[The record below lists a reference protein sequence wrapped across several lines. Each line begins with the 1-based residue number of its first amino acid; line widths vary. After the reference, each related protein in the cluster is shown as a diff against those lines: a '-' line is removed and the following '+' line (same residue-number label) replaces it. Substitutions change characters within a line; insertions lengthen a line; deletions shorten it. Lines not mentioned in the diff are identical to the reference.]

1 MVYSWCEKCVFLS
14 LLMDVGHFCF
24 TSTIQNKQK
33 WAGVKLSLIAD
44 QGAASQKAFFF
55 SFFLFLL
62 FPYKMLSKDPK

>member
-14 LLMDVGHFCF
+14 LMMDVGHFCF

-55 SFFLFLL
+55 
-62 FPYKMLSKDPK
+62 